1 MRLVPQQRISLLP
14 LLSTI
19 AQVCQSPAET
29 LLARQQARAS
39 EPAYRALHAHLLA
52 SVPNG
57 FILESFANPDR
68 DPFWF
73 EIYDRKPR
81 IEKSIL
87 YLDDTPGL
95 GVEFNQ
101 KALARYGTKI
111 I

>member
-1 MRLVPQQRISLLP
+1 LDGDGIV
-14 LLSTI
+14 
-19 AQVCQSPAET
+19 
-29 LLARQQARAS
+29 
-39 EPAYRALHAHLLA
+39 
-52 SVPNG
+52 
-57 FILESFANPDR
+57 ESSGKNKSDR

-101 KALARYGTKI
+101 RALTRYGTKI
-111 I
+111 L